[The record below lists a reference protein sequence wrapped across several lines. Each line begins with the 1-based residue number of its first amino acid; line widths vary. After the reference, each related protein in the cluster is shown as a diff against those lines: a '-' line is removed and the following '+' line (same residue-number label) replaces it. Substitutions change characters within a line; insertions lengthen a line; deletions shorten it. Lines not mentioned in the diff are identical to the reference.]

1 MKGTE
6 RHRLKENEL
15 SHVLTDASTRVR
27 DNRSTVSLALGL
39 VILVLVAAG
48 VYWAWNTRRETRA
61 QTLLSDAIMVV
72 QSPIEEPKAGAKPTA
87 GSFPTIRARAEAALT
102 KFTAVFDAY
111 PSTKA
116 GIAARYHAA
125 AALGML
131 DRPADAATRYQE
143 VADRAG
149 GGDFYGRMA
158 RLGVVEANA
167 QAKQYDRA
175 ISAAQALVDN
185 TSDEV
190 IPRDALLMELGRVQ
204 AAAGKKAE
212 ARQTLDK
219 VITEFPQSAYINE
232 AKQLLSTLT

>member
-15 SHVLTDASTRVR
+15 SHALTDATARVR
-27 DNRSTVSLALGL
+27 DHRRSISLALGL

-48 VYWAWNTRRETRA
+48 GYWAWNTRRETRA
-61 QTLLSDAIMVV
+61 QTLLSDATMVV
-72 QSPIEEPKAGAKPTA
+72 QARIEEPKAGATPTA
-87 GSFPTIRARAEAALT
+87 GSYPTIRARAEAALT

-116 GIAARYHAA
+116 GLAARYHAA

-131 DRPADAATRYQE
+131 DRPAEAATRYQE

-149 GGDFYGRMA
+149 AGDFYGRMA
-158 RLGVVEANA
+158 RLGVVEANM

-204 AAAGKKAE
+204 AAAGKKTE

-219 VITEFPQSAYINE
+219 VIAEFPQSAYIDE

>member
-15 SHVLTDASTRVR
+15 SHALTDATARVR
-27 DNRSTVSLALGL
+27 DHRRSISLALGL

-48 VYWAWNTRRETRA
+48 GYWAWNTRRETRA
-61 QTLLSDAIMVV
+61 QTLLSDATMVV
-72 QSPIEEPKAGAKPTA
+72 QAPIEEPKAGAKPTT
-87 GSFPTIRARAEAALT
+87 GSHPTIRARAEAALT

-131 DRPADAATRYQE
+131 DRPAEAATRYQE

-149 GGDFYGRMA
+149 AGDFYGRMA
-158 RLGVVEANA
+158 RLGVVDANA

-185 TSDEV
+185 TSDEL

-219 VITEFPQSAYINE
+219 VIAEFPQSAYIDE
-232 AKQLLSTLT
+232 AKQLLASGT